1 MIRIISQKPLKNEG
15 IEGTNITLISG
26 MAGICSVGR
35 IAVDAIVAQFNA
47 SLVASMY
54 LDDLPAQ
61 VMIDGKGR
69 MSLPVVQLYL
79 ARPVPKQSFL
89 LVTGDYQPSSNTGM
103 FNFVD
108 MLMNYLIEEQGL
120 SISMI
125 ISIGAY
131 VVEQV
136 PVEPRVFIS
145 GTDDVVIARFLAID
159 KGLMRLME
167 NGLISGANGI
177 IPAWGTLLGLPGIC
191 MLAETVPV
199 VKRDPKAAK
208 LVVEVLSKHFD
219 FPFDF
224 TALVKDAK
232 ELEGILADMR
242 RSSRD
247 AGDIMEQN
255 ARRDRQSYIG

>member
-1 MIRIISQKPLKNEG
+1 MIKIVPKNPLKNEA

-35 IAVDAIVAQFNA
+35 IAVDAMVTQFNA
-47 SLVASMY
+47 KLVASMY

-61 VMIDGKGR
+61 VIIDEKGR
-69 MSLPVVQLYL
+69 MSLPVVQIYL
-79 ARPVPKQSFL
+79 AKPVPKQAFL

-108 MLMNYLIEEQGL
+108 TLMNL
-120 SISMI
+120 SVESKMSLI

-136 PVEPRVFIS
+136 PSDPKVFVS
-145 GTDDVVIARFLAID
+145 GTDDAVISRFIAID
-159 KGLMRLME
+159 KELMRRME
-167 NGLISGANGI
+167 NGLISGANGL
-177 IPAWGTLLGLPGIC
+177 IPAWGPLLGLPGVC
-191 MLAETVPV
+191 LLAETVPI

-208 LVVEVLSKHFD
+208 LVVEVLSKHFE

-224 TALVKDAK
+224 KPLENEIK
-232 ELEGILADMR
+232 ELDAILANFKR
-242 RSSRD
+242 GAPSASE
-247 AGDIMEQN
+247 IIEQN
-255 ARRDRQSYIG
+255 AQRDRQSYIG

>member
-1 MIRIISQKPLKNEG
+1 MIKIVTKYPLKNEG
-15 IEGTNITLISG
+15 IEGTNITLVSG

-35 IAVDAIVAQFNA
+35 IAVDAMVGQFNA
-47 SLVASMY
+47 KLVASMY

-61 VMIDGKGR
+61 VIIDEKGR
-69 MSLPVVQLYL
+69 MSLPVVQVYL
-79 ARPVPKQSFL
+79 AKPATKQSVL

-108 MLMNYLIEEQGL
+108 QLMNYLIEVN
-120 SISMI
+120 ISLI

-131 VVEQV
+131 VLEHV
-136 PVEPRVFIS
+136 PLDPKVFVS
-145 GTDDVVIARFLAID
+145 GTDDAVIANFLAID
-159 KGLMRLME
+159 KEMMRRME

-177 IPAWGTLLGLPGIC
+177 IPAWGPLLGLPGIC
-191 MLAETVPV
+191 LLAETVPI

-208 LVVEVLSKHFD
+208 LVIEVLSKHFE

-224 TALVKDAK
+224 TPLGK
-232 ELEGILADMR
+232 EIKEMEAILADFKR
-242 RSSRD
+242 GTPG
-247 AGDIMEQN
+247 AGDIIEQN

>member
-1 MIRIISQKPLKNEG
+1 MIKIISERPLKNEG

-54 LDDLPAQ
+54 FDDLPAQ

-69 MSLPVVQLYL
+69 MSLPVVQVYL
-79 ARPVPKQSFL
+79 ARPVPTQAFL
-89 LVTGDYQPSSNTGM
+89 LVTGEYQPSSNAGM

-108 MLMNYLIEEQGL
+108 ILMNYLIAEQGL
-120 SISMI
+120 KISMI

-136 PVEPRVFIS
+136 PVDAKVFVS
-145 GTDDVVIARFLAID
+145 GTDDAVIARFLSID
-159 KGLMRLME
+159 KNLMRLME

-208 LVVEVLSKHFD
+208 LVVEVLGKHFG

-224 TALVKDAK
+224 AALVKEAMEVE
-232 ELEGILADMR
+232 ELFADLS
-242 RSSRD
+242 RSSRT

-255 ARRDRQSYIG
+255 ARRGRQSYIG